1 MKPERVPLEASVALY
16 LAAWI
21 PYFALNRGLAS
32 VVHPA
37 LGRPMTGLE
46 ILPASLLFLT
56 AFTYLFLF
64 AGGWWKLAPRTRIGP
79 IDLPRPAPWTA
90 LAGVG
95 AAGLLLTVPLSVTF
109 KGVSIPFVQLL
120 MRGDVLIIAPL
131 VDLLTGRRVRWW
143 SWIALG
149 LVALAL
155 VVTVKQRGGLN
166 LPALAIGAVAA
177 YGVGYLVRLMA
188 MSKVSKTGREGSV
201 KRYYVEEQLVA
212 TPFATAV
219 LALLA
224 VFGHGPQAEQLRW
237 GFQHALSSTA
247 APWLAC
253 AAAIAFIQSV
263 LAASILLDPRE
274 NAFCVA
280 LERSGSIL
288 GGLAATYVLWLTLHQ
303 PAPTPAE
310 LIGAGLLALALV
322 LLALAPRLAARRQE
336 WRRAPAQVQAE

>member
-1 MKPERVPLEASVALY
+1 MKLKRVPIEASVALY
-16 LAAWI
+16 LIAWI

-32 VVHPA
+32 VAQPA

-46 ILPASLLFLT
+46 ILPASMIFLT
-56 AFTYLFLF
+56 VFTYLFLW
-64 AGGWWKLAPRTRIGP
+64 AGGWWKLAPRIRLGP
-79 IDLPRPAPWTA
+79 VSVPRPAAWTA

-143 SWIALG
+143 SWTALA

-166 LPALAIGAVAA
+166 LPVLAIVAVAA
-177 YGVGYLVRLMA
+177 YCIGYLIRLIA
-188 MSKVSKTGREGSV
+188 MSKVSKTGREGSL

-224 VFGHGPQAEQLRW
+224 VFGQGPQAEQIRW
-237 GFQHALSSTA
+237 GFLHALTSSA

-253 AAAIAFIQSV
+253 SAAIAFVQSV

-280 LERSGSIL
+280 MERAGSIL
-288 GGLAATYVLWLTLHQ
+288 GGLAATYVLWFALNQ

-310 LIGAGLLALALV
+310 LFGAALLAAALV
-322 LLALAPRLAARRQE
+322 LLGLAPRIAARRQA
-336 WRRAPAQVQAE
+336 WRAGPAPVRAE